1 MPFFSHREYEEVQP
15 FWKKNKEHKMTLID
29 FALIP
34 LKKEEAQPKEEGDF
48 LSFQDPFRSE
58 QTQCSRMFFFE
69 AEIYTYIRGNEKRNF
84 NIKKDLYSTRN
95 RVV

>member
-1 MPFFSHREYEEVQP
+1 
-15 FWKKNKEHKMTLID
+15 MTLID

-69 AEIYTYIRGNEKRNF
+69 AEIYTYIRGNEKRNSSF
-84 NIKKDLYSTRN
+84 YQRGLGLAVPSEPIA
-95 RVV
+95 